1 MKCDGEVSNLDMERY
16 TSPAYPAAEAGR
28 LVGLHPAR
36 VRRWVKGYSYRHA
49 SIVRRQSP
57 VVRRT
62 ARAAISSYVSFFEL
76 IGLLLVKQL
85 LDNDISLQR
94 IRKALS
100 EAESIVG
107 GGHLAQRVYFS
118 DGNDNLLI
126 HLMSGRQWGIP
137 AVIEEL
143 GNQIEFF
150 GPPREYARLWY
161 PRGSDGHIV
170 VNPIVCFG
178 SPSLIGRGITTANI
192 YDLFVAEGNNHQAVE
207 DWWGIT
213 RSEVMAVVEF
223 ERSLEAQ
230 A

>member
-1 MKCDGEVSNLDMERY
+1 MERY
-16 TSPAYPAAEAGR
+16 TDPAYPAAEAGR
-28 LVGLHPAR
+28 LVGLHPTR
-36 VRRWVKGYSYRHA
+36 VHRWVKGYRYRHA
-49 SIVRRQSP
+49 GTVRRKTP
-57 VVRRT
+57 T
-62 ARAAISSYVSFFEL
+62 AASSYVSFFEL
-76 IGLLLVKQL
+76 IELLLVKQF
-85 LDNDISLQR
+85 LDHGISLQR

-107 GGHLAQRVYFS
+107 GGHLAQRVLFA
-118 DGNDNLLI
+118 DGNEIFLRVQGKDNAIMHLL
-126 HLMSGRQWGIP
+126 SGGQWAIA

-143 GNQIEFF
+143 GKQIEFF

-161 PRGSDGHIV
+161 PRGQDGHIV
-170 VNPIVCFG
+170 INPIVSFG
-178 SPSLIGRGITTANI
+178 NPSLIGRGITTANI

-213 RSEVMAVVEF
+213 RSEVTAAIEF

>member
-1 MKCDGEVSNLDMERY
+1 MEWR
-16 TSPAYPAAEAGR
+16 TAPAYPAAEAGR

-36 VRRWVKGYSYRHA
+36 VRRWVKGYRYRHA
-49 SIVRRQSP
+49 STVRHQSP
-57 VVRRT
+57 VVNRKT
-62 ARAAISSYVSFFEL
+62 KTSYVSFFEL
-76 IGLLLVKQL
+76 IELLLVKQF
-85 LDNDISLQR
+85 LDHGISLQR
-94 IRKALS
+94 IRTALS

-107 GGHLAQRVYFS
+107 GGHLAQRVFFA
-118 DGNDNLLI
+118 DGNEIFLRVQGKDNAIMHLL
-126 HLMSGRQWGIP
+126 SGGQWAIA

-143 GNQIEFF
+143 GKQIEFF

-161 PRGSDGHIV
+161 PRGQDGHIV
-170 VNPIVCFG
+170 INPIVSFG

-213 RSEVMAVVEF
+213 RSEAMAAVEF

>member
-1 MKCDGEVSNLDMERY
+1 MEWR
-16 TSPAYPAAEAGR
+16 TAPAYPAAEAGR

-36 VRRWVKGYSYRHA
+36 VRRWVTVRH
-49 SIVRRQSP
+49 QSP
-57 VVRRT
+57 VVNRKTKT
-62 ARAAISSYVSFFEL
+62 AASSYVSFFEL
-76 IGLLLVKQL
+76 IELLLVKQF
-85 LDNDISLQR
+85 LDHGISLQR
-94 IRKALS
+94 IRTALS

-107 GGHLAQRVYFS
+107 GGHLAQRVFFA
-118 DGNDNLLI
+118 DGNEIFLRVQGKNNAIMHLL
-126 HLMSGRQWGIP
+126 SGGQWAI
-137 AVIEEL
+137 ATVIEEL
-143 GNQIEFF
+143 GKQIEFF

-161 PRGSDGHIV
+161 PRGQDGHIV
-170 VNPIVCFG
+170 INPIVSFG

-213 RSEVMAVVEF
+213 RSEAMAAVEF